1 MVSTSR
7 TARANMGRRGSSL
20 GSMESSPCS
29 PALGVEIRGIDAAAP
44 LTGGDRRELLARYD
58 EHHLLLLRDQHLDGD
73 AQVRF
78 VSTFGPL
85 VRERSGDYGY
95 VSNVRPDGVVREGAL
110 LFHSDFAFASE
121 PLLGLSL
128 LAIDVPSDGAPT
140 LFANAVRAVDLLP
153 AALRAQLER
162 LRIRNQ
168 FDFRLPSDR
177 RYRHEDI
184 APGSPVT
191 EHPAIGVHPRTGVPV
206 LNINEMHTE
215 RVVGMS
221 RDASDALLAD
231 VFAVLYDPANTYE
244 HRWSPGDLIVWDN
257 VALHHG
263 RRAIPVHEP
272 RTLQR
277 VALGNFTAEELV
289 PNLAELLGR

>member
-1 MVSTSR
+1 MDCTEL
-7 TARANMGRRGSSL
+7 T
-20 GSMESSPCS
+20 PT
-29 PALGVEIRGIDAAAP
+29 LGVEIHDLDAALP
-44 LTGGDRRELLARYD
+44 LSAHDLAELLANYD
-58 EHHLLLLRDQHLDGD
+58 ARHLLLLRGQCLDGE

-78 VSTFGPL
+78 VSMFGPL

-110 LFHSDFAFASE
+110 LFHSDFAFAAE
-121 PLLGLSL
+121 PMLGLSL
-128 LAIDVPSDGAPT
+128 HAIDVPHDGAPT
-140 LFANAVRAVDLLP
+140 LFANAVRAVGLLP
-153 AALRAQLER
+153 ATMRER
-162 LRIRNQ
+162 LEHTRIRNH

-177 RYRHEDI
+177 RYRHHEM

-191 EHPAIGVHPRTGVPV
+191 EHPAMGVHPRTGAAV

-215 RVVGMS
+215 CFVGMS
-221 RDASDALLAD
+221 EGESDELLAE
-231 VFAVLYDPANTYE
+231 VFSVLYAPSNVYE
-244 HRWSPGDLIVWDN
+244 HRWSPGDLVVWDN

-263 RRAIPVHEP
+263 RRTVPVHEP

-277 VALGNFTAEELV
+277 VALGNHTAEELV